1 MADEEKEV
9 VQGEQV
15 SKEETVSEEVKP
27 EEKEEPKVEPKDQP
41 FSEAQEARMQQLMT
55 EAKETGRREM
65 QAIKDREVTDA
76 NRRARLAESD
86 STAYRTSFAD
96 LDEESRNKAELA
108 RLQSRE
114 VISGQAEQAESY
126 RQQLK
131 DSLVSSLEVLG
142 IDPNDR
148 RIDWAEN
155 ETSLF
160 AGRSKF
166 DASVARI
173 LREDRKVSE
182 DKQSQ
187 TFKDMEA
194 KMRKDLG
201 LDSVVTDISAGT
213 SSGIPTDLE
222 KFKEWVKVV
231 PQAEYEALKPEID
244 KMQAAGKIK

>member
-1 MADEEKEV
+1 MAKDEEKV
-9 VQGEQV
+9 VQEEQV

-55 EAKETGRREM
+55 EAKESGRREM
-65 QAIKDREVTDA
+65 QGIKDREVTEA

-86 STAYRTSFAD
+86 STAYKSSFAE

-131 DSLVSSLEVLG
+131 DSLVNSLEVMG
-142 IDPNDR
+142 INPDDK

-173 LREDRKVSE
+173 VREDRKVSE
-182 DKQSQ
+182 DTQKQ

-201 LDSVVTDISAGT
+201 LDSVVTDVSAGT
-213 SSGIPTDLE
+213 ASGIPTDIE
-222 KFKEWVKVV
+222 KFKVFVGGLS
-231 PQAEYEALKPEID
+231 QTEYEALKPEID